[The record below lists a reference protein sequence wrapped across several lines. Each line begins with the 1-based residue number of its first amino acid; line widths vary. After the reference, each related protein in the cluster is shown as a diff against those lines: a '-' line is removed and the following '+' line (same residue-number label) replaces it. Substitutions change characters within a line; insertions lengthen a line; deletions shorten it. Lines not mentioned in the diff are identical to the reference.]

1 MADVIGS
8 NTRKANPNVA
18 EKDRFCNSSMLLARA
33 FLKDQNILFREYS
46 LTSIFLFGYTRTM
59 KTLWTALMEPNRVH
73 IVELLRDGPLTV
85 GEITQRLGLQQPQV
99 SKHLKV
105 LSESDIVEV
114 QPQANRRI
122 YQLRREP
129 FQELEAWLHSFRRL
143 WEERF
148 DRLDDHLLELQAT
161 EQHTSNRIEDNH
173 V

>member
-1 MADVIGS
+1 
-8 NTRKANPNVA
+8 
-18 EKDRFCNSSMLLARA
+18 
-33 FLKDQNILFREYS
+33 
-46 LTSIFLFGYTRTM
+46 
-59 KTLWTALMEPNRVH
+59 MEPNRFH

-85 GEITQRLGLQQPQV
+85 GEITERLGLQQPQV

-105 LSESDIVEV
+105 LSEAAIVEV

-129 FQELEAWLHSFRRL
+129 FQALESWLHSFRRL

-148 DRLDDHLLELQAT
+148 DRLDDYLLEVQAT
-161 EQHTSNRIEDNH
+161 EQHTNKRSEDTN

>member
-1 MADVIGS
+1 
-8 NTRKANPNVA
+8 
-18 EKDRFCNSSMLLARA
+18 
-33 FLKDQNILFREYS
+33 
-46 LTSIFLFGYTRTM
+46 M
-59 KTLWTALMEPNRVH
+59 KTLWTALTEPNRLH

-105 LSESDIVEV
+105 LSDAAIVEV

-122 YQLRREP
+122 YRLKPEP
-129 FQELEAWLHSFRRL
+129 FEELETWLSSFRRL

-148 DRLDDHLLELQAT
+148 DRLDSYLSELQST
-161 EQHTSNRIEDNH
+161 EQSQSSRSEDTH

>member
-1 MADVIGS
+1 
-8 NTRKANPNVA
+8 
-18 EKDRFCNSSMLLARA
+18 
-33 FLKDQNILFREYS
+33 
-46 LTSIFLFGYTRTM
+46 
-59 KTLWTALMEPNRVH
+59 MEPNRVH

-105 LSESDIVEV
+105 LSEADIVEV

-122 YQLRREP
+122 YKLRREP
-129 FQELEAWLHSFRRL
+129 FQELEAWLHSFRHL

-148 DRLDDHLLELQAT
+148 DRLDDYLLELQAN
-161 EQHTSNRIEDNH
+161 EQHKSSRNEDTD

>member
-1 MADVIGS
+1 M
-8 NTRKANPNVA
+8 N
-18 EKDRFCNSSMLLARA
+18 
-33 FLKDQNILFREYS
+33 
-46 LTSIFLFGYTRTM
+46 
-59 KTLWTALMEPNRVH
+59 TLWTALMEPNRLH

-85 GEITQRLGLQQPQV
+85 GQITQRLGLQQPQV

-105 LSESDIVEV
+105 LSEAAIVEV

-129 FQELEAWLHSFRRL
+129 FQELETWLQSFRRL

-148 DRLDDHLLELQAT
+148 DRLDDYLLELQAND
-161 EQHTSNRIEDNH
+161 QHKSSRIEDNN